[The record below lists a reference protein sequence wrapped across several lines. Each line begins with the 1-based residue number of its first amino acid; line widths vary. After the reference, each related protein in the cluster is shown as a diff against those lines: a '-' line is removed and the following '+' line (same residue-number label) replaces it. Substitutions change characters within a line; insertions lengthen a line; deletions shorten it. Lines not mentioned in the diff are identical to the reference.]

1 MTGSV
6 SQIEWAERI
15 KRNVADEF
23 DRVLR
28 AFHSV
33 ADAQSGVRRFRTLKV
48 ITVVERKRAEVLA
61 REDAG
66 YFIRDWQEI
75 SDQVRQMI
83 ARDPAYPAV
92 VRNPE
97 SDATHVS

>member
-15 KRNVADEF
+15 KQTVADEF

-28 AFHSV
+28 AFRSV
-33 ADAQSGVRRFRTLKV
+33 AETQSGVRLSRTLAV
-48 ITVVERKRAEVLA
+48 IAVVESKRAEVIA
-61 REDAG
+61 HEDAG

-75 SDQVRQMI
+75 SDQLRRMI
-83 ARDPAYPAV
+83 GQDPAYQAIKT
-92 VRNPE
+92 RK
-97 SDATHVS
+97 AARL

>member
-15 KRNVADEF
+15 KQTVADEF

-28 AFHSV
+28 AFRSV
-33 ADAQSGVRRFRTLKV
+33 ARTQSGARLSRTLAV
-48 ITVVERKRAEVLA
+48 IAVVERKRAEVIA
-61 REDAG
+61 HEDAG

-75 SDQVRQMI
+75 SDQVRRMI
-83 ARDPAYPAV
+83 ARDPAYPAI
-92 VRNPE
+92 VRKP
-97 SDATHVS
+97 